1 MTMCEAKIIAA
12 FGSPQLKRLIV
23 LARWG
28 AHERITTTDVRHR
41 FGVSSA
47 TAKRDMAW
55 LRKHG
60 LVKGYRYRS

>member
-1 MTMCEAKIIAA
+1 MSPEAEVIAE
-12 FGSPQLKRLIV
+12 FGSPQLKRLLQI
-23 LARWG
+23 AKWG

-41 FGVSSA
+41 FGVSIA